1 MALPS
6 PSHAVVGASDPRA
19 MAAFLG
25 RLGFEATAEDRLP
38 LAAARA
44 LYGLE
49 AEAPEME
56 LRMPGAALGW
66 IRLVATPHPAAAHH
80 VFARGPHAIDLYT
93 TDMKRSLELAAAAG
107 AHCRPAATY
116 KVGPLELT
124 EAKTV
129 GPDGFAVVYIQVARR
144 RPSLL
149 DREPGRLHSEVH
161 SLVFTV
167 DSITEALPFWKER
180 AGLSAFLDA
189 TIVEPAVCA
198 FMGLPRNDVPLRL
211 AMLADGESQPA
222 RLELLEFPQDAGPSL
237 PTWPLRAG
245 LHGAG
250 FAVTSLEDARRSLP
264 GAQFGEVVD
273 LDTAVHPRARGVTAV
288 APGGVRF
295 ELWEPL
301 TPSR

>member
-1 MALPS
+1 MAT
-6 PSHAVVGASDPRA
+6 
-19 MAAFLG
+19 FLE
-25 RLGFEATAEDRLP
+25 RLGFEVTAEGRLP
-38 LAAARA
+38 ATAARA
-44 LYGLE
+44 LYGLD
-49 AEAPEME
+49 AEAAEVE
-56 LRMPGAALGW
+56 LRMPGAARGW
-66 IRLVATPHPAAAHH
+66 IRVVATPHPAAEHQ

-107 AHCRPAATY
+107 ARCRPAATY

-124 EAKTV
+124 EAKTI
-129 GPDGFAVVYIQVARR
+129 GPDGFAVVFIQVARR

-149 DREPGRLHSEVH
+149 DREPDRLHSEVH

-167 DSITEALPFWKER
+167 DSVTEALPFWKER

-189 TIVEPAVCA
+189 TIVEPAVCS

-211 AMLADGESQPA
+211 AMLADGESRPA

-245 LHGAG
+245 LHAAG
-250 FAVTSLEDARRSLP
+250 FGVTSIEEARRALP
-264 GAQFGEVVD
+264 GASFGEVAEVD
-273 LDTAVHPRARGVTAV
+273 TPVHSRTRAVAAV

-295 ELWEPL
+295 ELWEAHPR
-301 TPSR
+301 T